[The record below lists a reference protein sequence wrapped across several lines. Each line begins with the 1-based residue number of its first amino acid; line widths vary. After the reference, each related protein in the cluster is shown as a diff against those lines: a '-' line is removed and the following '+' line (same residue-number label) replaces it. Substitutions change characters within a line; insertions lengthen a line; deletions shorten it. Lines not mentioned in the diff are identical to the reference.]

1 MKVLIVAP
9 QPFYQE
15 RGTPI
20 AVKLLA
26 ENLCELGHE
35 VDLLVYHAGANVT
48 VPGLR
53 LIRAARPWGV
63 RRVPIGPSW
72 QKLPCD
78 AMLIV
83 KMIGLLRR
91 NRYDVVHAVE
101 EAVFPA
107 ALLVGL
113 GNALGRRRHDGGR
126 DGGREGGRDGSRDDA
141 SDRDRTRTKLVY
153 DMDSSLSDQL
163 IEKWARL
170 EALRGMFRGVER
182 LAVRRAAV
190 VLAVCE
196 DLAAKVRPWGDAERV
211 YVLPDVPLAGAE
223 VAENVEALR
232 AATIPDAAAFKREIA
247 RAAAGAVV
255 VGATFG
261 ATARAPAALPEKTSA
276 DDGAEPV
283 LALYVGNLERY
294 QGLDLLLDAIACLP
308 RDLPLYTA
316 VIGGDMASVKRY
328 RTLANELDIAGRVRF
343 FGARPVRNLNAY
355 LAQADILLSPR
366 ILGDNTPMKV
376 YSYMQSGKAIV
387 ATDIRSHTQALD
399 AETALLVP
407 ADPPAFA
414 AGLERLTR
422 DAELR
427 ERLGAAARAKAER
440 EYSLPV
446 YRRKLA
452 SAYARLAEA

>member
-1 MKVLIVAP
+1 MKVLIAAP
-9 QPFYQE
+9 QPFYEE

-26 ENLCELGHE
+26 ESLCELGHD
-35 VDLLVYHAGANVT
+35 VDLLVYHAGADVAR
-48 VPGLR
+48 PGLR

-63 RRVPIGPSW
+63 RHVPIGPSW

-83 KMIGLLRR
+83 KMIELLRR

-107 ALLVGL
+107 AVLVAL
-113 GNALGRRRHDGGR
+113 GNLLARPRDGDGGGER
-126 DGGREGGRDGSRDDA
+126 RERA
-141 SDRDRTRTKLVY
+141 KLVY

-170 EALRGMFRGVER
+170 KALRRVFRAVER
-182 LAVRRAAV
+182 FAVRRAAV
-190 VLAVCE
+190 VLAVCD
-196 DLAAKVRPWGDAERV
+196 DLAAKVRPWSDAERV
-211 YVLPDVPLAGAE
+211 YVLPDVPLAADALDE
-223 VAENVEALR
+223 HVEALR
-232 AATIPDAAAFKREIA
+232 SETIMAADPDE
-247 RAAAGAVV
+247 
-255 VGATFG
+255 
-261 ATARAPAALPEKTSA
+261 
-276 DDGAEPV
+276 EPV

-294 QGLDLLLDAIACLP
+294 QGIDMLLDAIACLP
-308 RDLPLYTA
+308 PKLPLYTA
-316 VIGGDMASVKRY
+316 VIGGDMARVKRY
-328 RTLANELDIAGRVRF
+328 RTLANELGIAGRVRF

-366 ILGDNTPMKV
+366 ILGENTPMKI
-376 YSYMQSGKAIV
+376 YSYMQSGKAIA
-387 ATDIRSHTQALD
+387 ATNIRSHTQALD
-399 AETALLVP
+399 GETALLTA

-414 AGLERLTR
+414 AGLERLAR
-422 DAELR
+422 EPELR
-427 ERLGAAARAKAER
+427 RRLGAAARAKAER

-446 YRRKLA
+446 YRRTLA